1 MPHNVE
7 VKIKLANP
15 AAALSAVR
23 ALGAEDRGV
32 LKQVDT
38 YFQAPQGVRLKL
50 REQEPGGIQLIAYER
65 PDISGL
71 RTCNYRIYEAA
82 ANAGLK
88 ETLAL
93 ALGTLRC
100 VVKARHLFMLGRT
113 RIHLDQVQG
122 LGDFL
127 ELEVVL
133 RDGESPADGERE
145 AQEILRRIGLSA
157 APRIAG
163 SYLEQ

>member
-1 MPHNVE
+1 MPQNVE

-15 AAALSAVR
+15 DAVLAAVR
-23 ALGAEDRGV
+23 ALGAQDHGV
-32 LKQVDT
+32 LQQVDT
-38 YFQAPQGVRLKL
+38 YFQAPKGARLKV
-50 REQEPGGIQLIAYER
+50 REQDPGGAQLIAYER

-71 RTCNYRIYEAA
+71 RACDYRIFKVTDP
-82 ANAGLK
+82 AGLK
-88 ETLAL
+88 DTLAL
-93 ALGTLRC
+93 ALGTLRR

-113 RIHLDQVQG
+113 RIHLDQVAG
-122 LGDFL
+122 LGDYL

-133 RDGESPADGERE
+133 REGEGPSGAEQEAHGILENLGLAD
-145 AQEILRRIGLSA
+145 